1 MARSRYPS
9 LTERISLGNIQGPS
23 NIGVR
28 ESARTLDVLTNSL
41 NQMSNFFMKRATAEA
56 EQEGIEYGAKNAITE
71 QQIKDGGLTGEELE
85 QQLGNPN
92 TAFGRGMRKSTL
104 SILETEL
111 ETSARKQIS
120 SVITNAVEKELDT
133 DELANDLDA
142 INNEYT
148 KLAMTASPI
157 VGQRINATLN
167 TISSSKYHEYAV
179 TKANQELARHKAK
192 NMALINNQLSDVN
205 SVLTKIVNE
214 TPDEKT
220 IENIFTST
228 IPNLKKNFL
237 NTLSK
242 VAKTKTDYEKFLNTF
257 DENIKAFKTSYVLS
271 NTLQK
276 GNHSALAKAIKN
288 NNFSKVDFRLKK
300 IISSM
305 DNEKKLE
312 LFKEINTQAKE
323 IQDAED
329 NENKRIEAEQP
340 EKLGNLQ
347 LDFLRKI
354 SPGGDRDIDGAKNI
368 LSQILSLDKDEY
380 DKLAP
385 KLVKAEDE
393 GDLNVFDSLK
403 DKSDRGI
410 LTAQD
415 ITNNAS
421 SLNSKQLDTLRDE
434 LKTLQS
440 SKMDL
445 ALDDLTGFFNT
456 EFPGFDPKIIDNL
469 AKRNQFLKPLAQYKK
484 IKAELGRELE
494 DAQAERK
501 DINLK
506 DLVKKKFEDYKKDV
520 LDKVKEQN
528 IKNANGVYNKL
539 KRIAGS
545 AFPKLDEF
553 EKTDYG
559 EVLQFISENKG
570 KLFGNNKSFTEREYK
585 TFTNNLQKVLAQ

>member
-41 NQMSNFFMKRATAEA
+41 NQMSNFFMKRAETEA

-111 ETSARKQIS
+111 ETSARKRIS
-120 SVITNAVEKELDT
+120 SVITRAVETELDT

-148 KLAMTASPI
+148 KLATTASPI

-257 DENIKAFKTSYVLS
+257 DENVEAFKTSYVLS

-312 LFKEINTQAKE
+312 LFKQINTQAKE

-340 EKLGNLQ
+340 EKLANLQ
-347 LDFLRKI
+347 LDFFRKI
-354 SPGGDRDIDGAKNI
+354 SSGEDRDIPGAENI
-368 LSQILSLDKDEY
+368 LLQILSLDKDEY
-380 DKLAP
+380 KKLAP

-393 GDLNVFDSLK
+393 SDPVILESINEKIRRGTLKITDLTEQGVITALNDK
-403 DKSDRGI
+403 DYNDVY
-410 LTAQD
+410 
-415 ITNNAS
+415 N
-421 SLNSKQLDTLRDE
+421 SLNKLRDARMKGALKKLTE
-434 LKTLQS
+434 L
-440 SKMDL
+440 
-445 ALDDLTGFFNT
+445 FNT
-456 EFPGFDPKIIDNL
+456 KFDGFDPNMSDVIAKQDKFL
-469 AKRNQFLKPLAQYKK
+469 APLK
-484 IKAELGRELE
+484 
-494 DAQAERK
+494 
-501 DINLK
+501 
-506 DLVKKKFEDYKKDV
+506 
-520 LDKVKEQN
+520 
-528 IKNANGVYNKL
+528 VYNKISSQLLEELTEAKANETPIDL
-539 KRIAGS
+539 KQS
-545 AFPKLDEF
+545 AIDKFENYKNDILNKIEENIIKKANEIVRNVKEIHTSNFPELENINDFTGIRDFLVSNPNKM
-553 EKTDYG
+553 KKSYG
-559 EVLQFISENKG
+559 ENKYER
-570 KLFGNNKSFTEREYK
+570 LKS
-585 TFTNNLQKVLAQ
+585 NLLKAIQQ